1 MTGSRPITFLGN
13 GRDGRDAS
21 EPYDRVSD
29 PTLAS
34 TWHGASGGA
43 IADELLEWPP
53 DVFALTNVILA
64 RSEAFR
70 FAISPI
76 QEWPPEGYPDWGG
89 MVVEAGL
96 RWSAWVEHRRGAPPE
111 LVAQEWAALKHRV
124 DLPLEDLAQG
134 LDWRAC
140 VALLTLHAIADEAC
154 AGLGVA
160 LDTSDAVASVYR
172 ARGRELLVRTGS
184 MARFDPRLLKV
195 LPKVRTPPTGR
206 PAFSRYACVQGPGV
220 EACWH
225 KMPARH
231 RGTDLRSEYATL
243 LLLPWPLEVN
253 ASDFRPVEGSVQRP
267 EDPFGFFEFAPREGL
282 DLDLLDRVLVAARQE
297 AGSVDVVCLP
307 ESAVEEGEIDELEA
321 LLHDHGVISLIAGA
335 RQQSPEP
342 GRAPHN
348 WLHIGFN
355 PRLVKGG
362 SLPTDPSSPWFHIRQ
377 RKHHRWSLDEA
388 QIYQYHLGGV
398 LHPHVRW
405 WESMEVPRRS
415 IQFVEVAEL
424 TLAALVCEDLAQNDE
439 VAELIRQV
447 GPTIVLTALLDGP
460 QLNSR
465 WAARYASVLAD
476 DPGSAVMTLTSYG
489 MVQRCRPRGRE
500 AAPVV
505 ALWKDPSR
513 GLREIPLE
521 AGAQGVLLTLCTD
534 RATRRSGDRRA
545 LVDNG
550 TSCFDV
556 AVHQIRASLNG
567 SRPPRPA
574 AAQASPHA
582 LELEDLSVLTA
593 WAEAVVETAS
603 FAPER
608 TAELLAECGRG
619 APWRAAIGLPEPSS
633 RLEAAIESMKQTVGA
648 IDVPD
653 VGQTSDALLAA
664 VAQDPP
670 DEDPLDG
677 LVRRV
682 LLTMLE
688 ERRTR
693 RPDSP
698 ADGSKELSTRRFH
711 EPRGRDRKVSESDS
725 DGVED
730 GVGHR
735 RGHPGRTELADP
747 FGA

>member
-1 MTGSRPITFLGN
+1 MSLGPLLPL
-13 GRDGRDAS
+13 RDEAPRKRGADQKRDAL
-21 EPYDRVSD
+21 PRTDRNTLAQARTPDRVSE

-34 TWHGASGGA
+34 AWHATSGGA
-43 IADELLEWPP
+43 IADELLDWPP
-53 DVFALTNVILA
+53 DIFALTNVILA

-76 QEWPPEGYPDWGG
+76 QDWPPEGYPDWGR
-89 MVVEAGL
+89 MVEEEAL
-96 RWSAWVEHRRGAPPE
+96 RWGAWVEHRRGPLPE
-111 LVAQEWAALKHRV
+111 LLAQEWAALKERADV
-124 DLPLEDLAQG
+124 PLEHLAQR
-134 LDWRAC
+134 LDWRLC
-140 VALLTLHAIADEAC
+140 VALLTLHAMADEAC

-184 MARFDPRLLKV
+184 IARIDPRVLKV

-206 PAFSRYACVQGPGV
+206 PAFSRYACVQGPGI
-220 EACWH
+220 EARWH

-253 ASDFRPVEGSVQRP
+253 ASDFRPIEGSVQRP
-267 EDPFGFFEFAPREGL
+267 KDPFGFFEFAPAQGL
-282 DLDLLDRVLVAARQE
+282 DLELLDRVLVAARRE
-297 AGSVDVVCLP
+297 SGSVDVVCLP
-307 ESAVEEGEIDELEA
+307 ESAVEEGQIGELEA
-321 LLHDHGVISLIAGA
+321 LLHDHGVISLVAGA

-342 GRAPHN
+342 GRAPSN

-362 SLPTDPSSPWFHIRQ
+362 SLPTEPSPPWFHIRQ
-377 RKHHRWSLDEA
+377 HKHHRWSLDEA

-424 TLAALVCEDLAQNDE
+424 TLAALVCEDLAQNDD

-489 MVQRCRPRGRE
+489 MVQRSRPRGLK
-500 AAPVV
+500 ASPVI

-513 GLREIPLE
+513 GVREIPLE
-521 AGAQGVLLTLCTD
+521 TGAHGVLLTVCTD
-534 RATRRSGDRRA
+534 RATRRSADGR
-545 LVDNG
+545 VTIDNG

-556 AVHQIRASLNG
+556 AVHQISASHTG
-567 SRPPRPA
+567 SRSPRPPV
-574 AAQASPHA
+574 AQTAPHV

-593 WAEAVVETAS
+593 WAEAVVEAVS
-603 FAPER
+603 HAPKR
-608 TAELLAECGRG
+608 TGQVLADGRPG
-619 APWRAAIGLPEPSS
+619 APWRAAMGLPEPSG
-633 RLEAAIESMKQTVGA
+633 RLGAAIELMAQVVGA
-648 IDVPD
+648 LDVAD
-653 VGQTSDALLAA
+653 GESTSDVLLAA
-664 VAQDPP
+664 DAQDPP
-670 DEDPLDG
+670 DEAPLHG

-682 LLTMLE
+682 LLAMLE
-688 ERRTR
+688 ERRAR
-693 RPDSP
+693 QRDS
-698 ADGSKELSTRRFH
+698 ADIRDASAATLPSTRNG
-711 EPRGRDRKVSESDS
+711 GRV
-725 DGVED
+725 
-730 GVGHR
+730 
-735 RGHPGRTELADP
+735 RTPLT
-747 FGA
+747 